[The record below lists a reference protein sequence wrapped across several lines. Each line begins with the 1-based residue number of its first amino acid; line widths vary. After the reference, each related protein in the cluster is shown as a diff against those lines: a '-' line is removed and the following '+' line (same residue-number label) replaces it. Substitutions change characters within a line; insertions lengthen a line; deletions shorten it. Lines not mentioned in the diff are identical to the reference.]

1 MRRLS
6 IFLQFR
12 ITVVLDIEIGEK
24 TYEALKHRVE
34 ELEREICELKQAEK
48 TLRRQNNYLT
58 VLHETS
64 RGLIDRLGKQKLLET
79 VLQRAAMLTG
89 TEHGIIFINL
99 TIFNFLTKEIISE

>member
-1 MRRLS
+1 M
-6 IFLQFR
+6 
-12 ITVVLDIEIGEK
+12 LDLKTGGK
-24 TYEALKHRVE
+24 TYEELEHRSG
-34 ELEREICELKQAEK
+34 ELEREICEVKQAEK

-64 RGLIDRLGKQKLLET
+64 RGLIDRLGKEKLLET